1 MAGKWKMEFKNQG
14 KNLPGGMN
22 DFEEHDPG
30 KGKHFMG
37 KILQRMQRK
46 FKPRR
51 KKKRG

>member
-1 MAGKWKMEFKNQG
+1 MATGWKMEFKNNG

-22 DFEEHDPG
+22 DFVENNPG

-37 KILQRMQRK
+37 KIIQRMQRK
-46 FKPRR
+46 FNPRR

>member
-1 MAGKWKMEFKNQG
+1 MASGLKKEFKNYG
-14 KNLPGGMN
+14 KNLPGAMN
-22 DFEEHDPG
+22 DLMENNPG

-46 FKPRR
+46 FTPRR